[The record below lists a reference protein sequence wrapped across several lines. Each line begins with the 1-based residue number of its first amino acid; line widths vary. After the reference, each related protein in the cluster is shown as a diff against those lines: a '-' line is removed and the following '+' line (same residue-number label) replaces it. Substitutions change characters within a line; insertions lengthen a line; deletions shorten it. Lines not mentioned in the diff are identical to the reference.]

1 MAEPQQDNI
10 DLRFLFEQNR
20 LLMAEVAAMRDDMR
34 VLTAIV
40 TRIDGS
46 TGRVLDELRAMHTQS
61 QRLAERVRQLEQPEP
76 RGQP

>member
-1 MAEPQQDNI
+1 MAQPGQRNV

-20 LLMAEVAAMRDDMR
+20 VLMAEIAAMRDDMR

-46 TGRVLDELRAMHTQS
+46 TGRVLDELRE
-61 QRLAERVRQLEQPEP
+61 AEARRQL
-76 RGQP
+76 